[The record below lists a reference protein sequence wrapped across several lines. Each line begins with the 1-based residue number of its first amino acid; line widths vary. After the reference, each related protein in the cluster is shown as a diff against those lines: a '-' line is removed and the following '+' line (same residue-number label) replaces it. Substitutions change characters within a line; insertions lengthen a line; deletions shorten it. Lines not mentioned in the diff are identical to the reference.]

1 MFVEYVFNRLATRF
15 GSVFGSGS
23 SFMLMPLIHCVRL
36 SRDCCHIVLL
46 SIVGF
51 LVGSLCTNVSIF
63 GNVLASRMYEGK
75 RCGNDSLICLG
86 INASCI
92 DSFVDWLQYLSM
104 FTILCFLVFHVLY
117 LLKRSSKLM
126 FDKSCLNGS
135 SFGSL
140 NVTMNSGM
148 E

>member
-1 MFVEYVFNRLATRF
+1 
-15 GSVFGSGS
+15 
-23 SFMLMPLIHCVRL
+23 
-36 SRDCCHIVLL
+36 
-46 SIVGF
+46 
-51 LVGSLCTNVSIF
+51 
-63 GNVLASRMYEGK
+63 MYEGK
-75 RCGNDSLICLG
+75 RCGNDFLMCLG

-92 DSFVDWLQYLSM
+92 DSFVDWLQYLSI
-104 FTILCFLVFHVLY
+104 FAILCPLVFHVLY

-126 FDKSCLNGS
+126 FDKSRLNGS